1 VRGASR
7 IGSAPSLETP
17 TTSLTPESA
26 LPEICRAAERLAPYI
41 RRTPTI
47 YSHSLSEL
55 SELEVWLKLEN
66 LQRTGA
72 FKIRGALNKVLG
84 LPRAQL
90 ERGLVAASAGNHA
103 QGVALAAKL
112 AGARATIVMP
122 LATPIVKVHGTER
135 YGAEVV
141 LAGDNY
147 DAAQKVATSLAAERG
162 ATLIHPFDDEQVVL
176 GQGTAG
182 LELMEDVQGLD
193 AVVIPIGGGG
203 LIAGMALAIK
213 ARSPS
218 TRVIGVQA
226 AGAAPTVEAFL
237 TGKPARVE
245 RPTTLAD
252 GIRVGVTGAL
262 TLPIIRRCVDDCITV
277 EEDEIVDAVVQAM
290 EKSKVVAEAAG
301 VAGVAAI
308 LAHKVKGAKRVATVI
323 CGGNIDLNQIARI
336 LENGLERA
344 GRTHHV
350 RVRVADTPG
359 QLAKLVTI
367 VAQSQCNIVDV
378 QHLRAGWQVPLG
390 WVDIDV
396 LVETRRADAGAQ
408 LDVALRAAGFEIR
421 A

>member
-1 VRGASR
+1 MRS
-7 IGSAPSLETP
+7 PLET
-17 TTSLTPESA
+17 TTTRLTPETA
-26 LPEICRAAERLAPYI
+26 LPEIRRAAERLAPYI

-55 SELEVWLKLEN
+55 TGLDVWLKLEN

-84 LPRAQL
+84 LPREQL

-112 AGARATIVMP
+112 VGVRATIVMP
-122 LATPIVKVHGTER
+122 VATPIVKVHGTER

-141 LAGDNY
+141 LAGGNY
-147 DAAQKVATSLAAERG
+147 DAAQTVASQLARESG
-162 ATLIHPFDDEQVVL
+162 ATLIHPFDDEAVL
-176 GQGTAG
+176 IGQGTAG
-182 LELMEDVQGLD
+182 LELVEDIEGLD
-193 AVVIPIGGGG
+193 AVVVPIGGGG
-203 LIAGMALAIK
+203 LISGMALAIK

-226 AGAAPTVEAFL
+226 SGASPTVQAFL
-237 TGKPARVE
+237 TGKPAHVE
-245 RPTTLAD
+245 SPTTIAD
-252 GIRVGVTGAL
+252 GIRVGVTGTI
-262 TLPIIRRCVDDCITV
+262 TLDVIRRCVDDCITV

-359 QLAKLVTI
+359 QLAKLVSI
-367 VAQSQCNIVDV
+367 VAQNQCNIVDV

-390 WVDIDV
+390 FVDIDV
-396 LVETRRADAGAQ
+396 VVETRRSAAGAQ
-408 LDVALRAAGFEIR
+408 LDAALRAAGFEVR
-421 A
+421 L